1 MKKMPNTD
9 KQERVS
15 ALFAD
20 SDRGQCSAIRLYGS
34 AQQAVAVCAAVTTG
48 QQVLEIL
55 RSGLCPQVLVL
66 DTLLQG
72 PGLGEL
78 LWQLGTLDLP
88 DRPRVLVTAM
98 PCTQQLSLIHIFQ
111 RRKHMEHFLDPVGT
125 VDDSGTFIL
134 AVRQGKID
142 VIPGFFAKI
151 PGAVFAL
158 VCTEPVRRKEKF
170 FFALTVSAPVSYTH
184 LYAGL

>member
-34 AQQAVAVCAAVTTG
+34 AQQAVEVCAAVTTG

-72 PGLGEL
+72 AR
-78 LWQLGTLDLP
+78 LWGNGSSGSWEHWICPTV
-88 DRPRVLVTAM
+88 RG
-98 PCTQQLSLIHIFQ
+98 CLSPQ
-111 RRKHMEHFLDPVGT
+111 
-125 VDDSGTFIL
+125 
-134 AVRQGKID
+134 
-142 VIPGFFAKI
+142 
-151 PGAVFAL
+151 
-158 VCTEPVRRKEKF
+158 CPVR
-170 FFALTVSAPVSYTH
+170 SSPHPVS
-184 LYAGL
+184 

>member
-1 MKKMPNTD
+1 MPNTD

-34 AQQAVAVCAAVTTG
+34 AQQAVEVCAAVTTG

-72 PGLGEL
+72 PVWGNCSGS
-78 LWQLGTLDLP
+78 W
-88 DRPRVLVTAM
+88 
-98 PCTQQLSLIHIFQ
+98 
-111 RRKHMEHFLDPVGT
+111 EHWICL
-125 VDDSGTFIL
+125 
-134 AVRQGKID
+134 
-142 VIPGFFAKI
+142 
-151 PGAVFAL
+151 
-158 VCTEPVRRKEKF
+158 PVRGCLSPQCPVR
-170 FFALTVSAPVSYTH
+170 SSPHPVS
-184 LYAGL
+184 

>member
-1 MKKMPNTD
+1 MPNTD

-34 AQQAVAVCAAVTTG
+34 AQQAVEVCAAVTTG

-72 PGLGEL
+72 PGLG
-78 LWQLGTLDLP
+78 GTALAVGNTGSA
-88 DRPRVLVTAM
+88 RPSAGACHRNALYAAVRI
-98 PCTQQLSLIHIFQ
+98 P
-111 RRKHMEHFLDPVGT
+111 FLDNG
-125 VDDSGTFIL
+125 S
-134 AVRQGKID
+134 
-142 VIPGFFAKI
+142 
-151 PGAVFAL
+151 
-158 VCTEPVRRKEKF
+158 
-170 FFALTVSAPVSYTH
+170 
-184 LYAGL
+184 